1 MGLFDLFKKKE
12 SSPVLQNE
20 PSVPNKLNS
29 IFTMK
34 FVVPYFSV
42 FDKTNPQ
49 MAHFPIKVA
58 VGGSVQYRI
67 ANPDLCF
74 NNVSLSQMTP
84 EQLVEHVTDGLTA
97 VIKAFMTQI
106 TTIPILQFETAIM
119 KINNAAKEYVIPV
132 FMEEYGISLRTFNI
146 SRITY
151 DTQDPNYVQ
160 LYELSRQAVSYMA
173 EKQESTHRID
183 MNRDRLTIEREN
195 IGLQRV
201 DIAIERERNAVE
213 IEKKR
218 MELELKSNELH
229 LEEDIHARRKSTDMA
244 AQNGTLS
251 TKQDDG
257 LDFDLNDNDFKIE
270 GL

>member
-12 SSPVLQNE
+12 TPPPPVQN
-20 PSVPNKLNS
+20 KMNS

-34 FVVPYFSV
+34 FVVPYFHV
-42 FDKTNPQ
+42 FDKTNPK
-49 MAHFPIKVA
+49 MANFPIKVA
-58 VGGSVQYRI
+58 VGGTVQYRI
-67 ANPDLCF
+67 ADPDLCF

-84 EQLVEHVTDGLTA
+84 DQLEEHVKDGLIA

-119 KINNAAKEYVIPV
+119 KLNNAAKEYVVPT
-132 FMEEYGISLRTFNI
+132 FQEEYGINLRMFNM

-160 LYELSRQAVSYMA
+160 LHELSRRAVAHMA
-173 EKQESTHRID
+173 EKQESEHHID
-183 MNRDRLTIEREN
+183 LNRDRLTIERDN
-195 IGLQRV
+195 KGLQRE
-201 DIAIERERNAVE
+201 DIAIERERNAIE

-218 MELELKSNELH
+218 MELELKSAERH
-229 LEEDIHARRKSTDMA
+229 MEEDIHTRRVSTDVA
-244 AQNGTLS
+244 AKNGTLS
-251 TKQDDG
+251 TKGADG
-257 LDFDLNDNDFKIE
+257 LNFDLNDNEFKID